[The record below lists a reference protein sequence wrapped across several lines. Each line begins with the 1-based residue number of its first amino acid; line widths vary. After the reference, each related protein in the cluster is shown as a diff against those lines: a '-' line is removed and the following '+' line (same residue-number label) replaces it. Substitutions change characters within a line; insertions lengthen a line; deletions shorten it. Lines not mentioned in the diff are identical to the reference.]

1 MIDDSI
7 GGDSG
12 LQPTSTTAMGFMPLT
27 NKTARMNYGI
37 ANEIVQRGGTAGS
50 TSKPKHNAQTF
61 MAART
66 SLGTAGAPGR
76 GDP

>member
-1 MIDDSI
+1 
-7 GGDSG
+7 
-12 LQPTSTTAMGFMPLT
+12 MGFMPLT

-50 TSKPKHNAQTF
+50 SKPKYNAQSF

-66 SLGTAGAPGR
+66 SLGTAG
-76 GDP
+76 

>member
-1 MIDDSI
+1 M
-7 GGDSG
+7 
-12 LQPTSTTAMGFMPLT
+12 QPTSTTAMGFMPLT

-50 TSKPKHNAQTF
+50 TKPKHNAQSF

-66 SLGTAGAPGR
+66 SLGTAG
-76 GDP
+76 